1 MRDGKSFKGRSEMH
15 HAYVC
20 TRTVKD
26 GCWNKTAKLATGQVN
41 PDVYTEGCWNK
52 TAKLATG
59 QVNPNVYTEG
69 CWNKT
74 AKLVTEQVNPNVC
87 TEHFTKQEQNTHFFQ
102 MHMDQ
107 SPGYAIC

>member
-52 TAKLATG
+52 TAKL
-59 QVNPNVYTEG
+59 
-69 CWNKT
+69 
-74 AKLVTEQVNPNVC
+74 VTEQVNPNVC

>member
-52 TAKLATG
+52 TAKL
-59 QVNPNVYTEG
+59 
-69 CWNKT
+69 
-74 AKLVTEQVNPNVC
+74 VTEQVNPNVC

-107 SPGYAIC
+107 SPGYAICQATK

>member
-20 TRTVKD
+20 TRMVKD

-52 TAKLATG
+52 TAKL
-59 QVNPNVYTEG
+59 
-69 CWNKT
+69 
-74 AKLVTEQVNPNVC
+74 VTEQVNPNVC
-87 TEHFTKQEQNTHFFQ
+87 TEHFTKQQQNTHFFQ